1 MQQHGDDIGWTRIYR
16 ENSQESFDQ
25 FTARVEVGFRKIQEK
40 YRGKKVL
47 IVAHAGTARAIN
59 RIQF

>member
-1 MQQHGDDIGWTRIYR
+1 MTKCRWTRIYR

-25 FTARVEVGFRKIQEK
+25 FTKRVEAGLRRIQEK

-47 IVAHAGTARAIN
+47 IVAHAGTARAMS